1 MGARRSPCAVHAG
14 ARTPSGCRG
23 HASLRATN
31 RILAPRSIWASRLAA
46 SLVLKRGCI
55 RADARNVSPHRFDEP
70 AAGPPG
76 ASAEYRVVTDELT
89 IRELEV
95 LQLVADGL
103 GNRQIARALFVSEET
118 VKTHVRRLLRKLK
131 ATSRAHAVAIALRK
145 RLIY

>member
-1 MGARRSPCAVHAG
+1 
-14 ARTPSGCRG
+14 
-23 HASLRATN
+23 
-31 RILAPRSIWASRLAA
+31 
-46 SLVLKRGCI
+46 
-55 RADARNVSPHRFDEP
+55 VSPHRADEP

-76 ASAEYRVVTDELT
+76 ASTEFRVVTDELT